1 MDIIYNGYYIYIDDG
16 YYVYINN
23 EYNIMDIIHNV
34 V

>member
-1 MDIIYNGYYIYIDDG
+1 MDIIYIYIDDG